1 MSSLWRL
8 TVPVWYTRSQVLNW
22 KRICW
27 ATQSEWDSQC
37 KVIRMQ
43 SKLRMVVF
51 SREQHDG
58 NNNALCHLERLPSS
72 VLSIGIIWR
81 AWCPLFRLWWM
92 LNGLP
97 VGHQL
102 YGKHFTNGSRQKSC
116 PSWQGSWLYAKSA
129 LIVDDSIGEPLQS
142 VEQSMPNSNCLLWPS
157 LILLWCLNNRDNCA
171 SYKVYFCPPLF
182 LGGLI
187 ELHMLTSRKWC
198 PLEVVTYVT
207 AHSEHMQLFLCH
219 SLHQRQ
225 ARIQDFQRKGNW
237 KLL

>member
-1 MSSLWRL
+1 MPPWTTTIISVVDRHYLKGMMPSVSPLMDAEWSSSRSSTVRQTFYQWFQTEIMPILAGFL
-8 TVPVWYTRSQVLNW
+8 T
-22 KRICW
+22 ICKIS
-27 ATQSEWDSQC
+27 T
-37 KVIRMQ
+37 
-43 SKLRMVVF
+43 
-51 SREQHDG
+51 
-58 NNNALCHLERLPSS
+58 
-72 VLSIGIIWR
+72 
-81 AWCPLFRLWWM
+81 
-92 LNGLP
+92 
-97 VGHQL
+97 
-102 YGKHFTNGSRQKSC
+102 
-116 PSWQGSWLYAKSA
+116 
-129 LIVDDSIGEPLQS
+129 IVDDSIGEPLQS